1 MLTCCPVQVPALKN
15 LIFRAKTPKKTPGTC
30 YMESKSPTL
39 RIRRQRNRDEQ
50 QKHHRCYE
58 KVNLWGWGCTGTA
71 LPPPA
76 HHGDGTAEVQHPVL
90 QCEVEPEVEVERGGL
105 GGVLVLCCPMPG
117 RDRRRDQPR
126 GDGEGRRRLQGC
138 VPGQSLCFAAGWA
151 GISGVCTELG
161 L

>member
-1 MLTCCPVQVPALKN
+1 MRCSVQVPALKN
-15 LIFRAKTPKKTPGTC
+15 LIFRAKASKKPPATC
-30 YMESKSPTL
+30 YVESKSLMLKTF
-39 RIRRQRNRDEQ
+39 RQRDGDEQ

-58 KVNLWGWGCTGTA
+58 KVNLWGWGCTSTA

-117 RDRRRDQPR
+117 RDRRRNQW
-126 GDGEGRRRLQGC
+126 GLGRQEE
-138 VPGQSLCFAAGWA
+138 AAGLRAQPEPVLCCWV
-151 GISGVCTELG
+151 GIGGVCTELG